1 MLVFLSFTDMIGDSI
16 RSQLQELYTSLYVSS
31 DLDPYD
37 SSDDTLQTLHAEICA
52 RKEKSRTLC
61 AGEICPGR
69 SCFIQARM
77 KRQESLCRNIM
88 IPIIMH

>member
-1 MLVFLSFTDMIGDSI
+1 MIDDSI

-37 SSDDTLQTLHAEICA
+37 FSDDTLQTFHAEICA
-52 RKEKSRTLC
+52 RKDKYNESRTLC

-69 SCFIQARM
+69 FCFIQART

-88 IPIIMH
+88 ISIIMH